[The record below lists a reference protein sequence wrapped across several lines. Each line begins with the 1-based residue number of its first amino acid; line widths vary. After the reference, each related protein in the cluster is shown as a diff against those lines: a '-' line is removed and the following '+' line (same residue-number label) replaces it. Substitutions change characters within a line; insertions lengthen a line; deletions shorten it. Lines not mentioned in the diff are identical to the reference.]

1 MNIFEIR
8 KNKLGMTLVEM
19 VLSLVILGIL
29 MTSTMG
35 MVISSNQ
42 IFISTSKAAIDK
54 QVGNYSFDFIEKVL
68 RYTTHMSI
76 YNEGTSPNDSNLQ
89 SLSLNKTDNTNDS
102 GILMFK
108 RAEDNDPYSLYDNG
122 FYGNRTIQY
131 SVHKVGKKS
140 QHVKL
145 KVTVFREGRAVYSR
159 ESVVKCLNLNLVAI
173 GDGANPIVDKS
184 SADSVNQT
192 ITFSVD
198 EKLLS
203 GGKNAYS
210 LEFKVSEFMGKYN
223 KIQKAYVADI
233 GKAYT
238 KYISGNYDAEVNPG
252 IRGTTDAYNGRIEA
266 ETYAARMNAYT
277 KIVFG
282 DGATP
287 TKYDPDHIENCV
299 NLRAYYQQQINDLL
313 KFDLKSSNAA
323 GFTNGNF
330 TNNIIGTTSYKLHNG
345 DAFYGVVATKEEMYF
360 GFMLN
365 HYDKNGDGSISK
377 AEYPQFE
384 GDSFFKGTSMDAY
397 INNTSNNQMVIMC
410 YFKDNVANDNYR
422 GLVAKTTQDVYSF
435 NGSVSHSAAAN
446 GSATKPG
453 ASTIQDYSGNN
464 SDVPSG
470 TSYLNTSKVY
480 VYYSDN
486 NYRAGS
492 TNLNYD
498 RSGNIISGY
507 TYPGTAIE
515 NYLKNTLGAKNA
527 TPSFNVASHISGS
540 DHNDTKNCSYTAP
553 TDLTEG
559 WYYSKVP
566 YYSAGAA
573 NTKYCFCL
581 FYLQAIDQTEEAD
594 GQEIVLN
601 PNKIA
606 IFRGGKINYSF
617 ANSSG
622 VLETIYYKLGSFTYD
637 QAQFT
642 VSHEAQGGNTTST
655 DFLEYTA
662 HQYIDYALY
671 GTDWNSWFNANPS
684 GLINQLANVITNFV
698 NTIRGKA
705 INKNITSISTENAVQ
720 SLGNIG
726 QHNIS
731 TAMDNQAASY
741 NLAWC
746 VYSPKRGTWYYLPA
760 RSTRLSGL
768 ASSFSFSSKKDAP
781 TPLDA
786 DLDDGSWKSSS
797 AMVSDIEMRKLSSNG
812 LFGLVDTTS
821 DVLWVAL
828 PTGNTIDLDTVTG

>member
-35 MVISSNQ
+35 MVISSNN
-42 IFISTSKAAIDK
+42 IFISTSKAALDK

-76 YNEGTSPNDSNLQ
+76 YNEGTSPSDSNVQ
-89 SLSLNKTDNTNDS
+89 SITLSKTDNDTNS
-102 GILMFK
+102 GKLYYK

-131 SVHKVGKKS
+131 SVHKTGKKS

-184 SADSVNQT
+184 SADAVNQT

-223 KIQKAYVADI
+223 KIQRAYVADI

-238 KYISGNYDAEVNPG
+238 KYISGNYDAEENPG
-252 IRGTTDAYNGRIEA
+252 IRGTTDDPYGRIEA
-266 ETYAARMNAYT
+266 ETYATRMNAYT

-287 TKYDPDHIENCV
+287 THYDPDDITKCV
-299 NLRAYYQQQINDLL
+299 NLRAYYQEQINDLL
-313 KFDLKSSNAA
+313 KFDLKTSNAA
-323 GFTNGNF
+323 GFTNGSL

-345 DAFYGVVATKEEMYF
+345 DAFYGVVATKEEMYL

-384 GDSFFKGTSMDAY
+384 GDSFFKGTSMDSY
-397 INNTSNNQMVIMC
+397 INNTSGNQMVIMC
-410 YFKDNVANDNYR
+410 YFKDNVANDNYK

-435 NGSVSHSAAAN
+435 NGNISHSSVSDGSVNTPVASSASN
-446 GSATKPG
+446 YS
-453 ASTIQDYSGNN
+453 SGNLDPAN
-464 SDVPSG
+464 A
-470 TSYLNTSKVY
+470 YLF
-480 VYYSDN
+480 YSDE
-486 NYRAGS
+486 NYNVNG
-492 TNLNYD
+492 TQLNLD
-498 RSGNIISGY
+498 SSGRV
-507 TYPGTAIE
+507 YPGTAIE
-515 NYLKNTLGAKNA
+515 NYLTGTLHATNV
-527 TPSFNVASHISGS
+527 TPSLNIDTNSYGASYNRSQNCTYTAGS
-540 DHNDTKNCSYTAP
+540 DLA
-553 TDLTEG
+553 EG
-559 WYYSKVP
+559 WYYAKIP
-566 YYSAGAA
+566 YYD
-573 NTKYCFCL
+573 NRDTYYCFNV
-581 FYLQAIDQTEEAD
+581 FYLSAATSTETVDEED
-594 GQEIVLN
+594 VVLN
-601 PNKIA
+601 PDHIA
-606 IFRGGKINYSF
+606 VLRGGKISF
-617 ANSSG
+617 SFRQDSLFTG
-622 VLETIYYKLGSFTYD
+622 VWRNAYYRLGSVSYD
-637 QAQFT
+637 KAKFT
-642 VSHEAQGGNTTST
+642 VNSEAQGGNTTST

-684 GLINQLANVITNFV
+684 GLLNQLINVVSNFV
-698 NTIRGKA
+698 SQIQGKTVS
-705 INKNITSISTENAVQ
+705 KTVTSISATNAVQ
-720 SLGNIG
+720 SLGNHG

-731 TAMDNQAASY
+731 TAVDNEACSF
-741 NLAWC
+741 NLAWL

-760 RSTRLSGL
+760 RSTRLTSL

-781 TPLDA
+781 TALDV
-786 DLDDGSWKSSS
+786 DLDDGSWRSSS

-828 PTGNTIDLDTVTG
+828 PTGNTIDLSTVTG